1 MYTILKNTHVHV
13 YKIFAQKK
21 FQRKIIHVYVCKK
34 LSSQKKFFLKKKIKF
49 FSEPG
54 SKTWFVQKI
63 QKTSEKK
70 IFSMTSENG

>member
-13 YKIFAQKK
+13 YKISAQKK

-34 LSSQKKFFLKKKIKF
+34 TEFTKKIFFKKKFKF

-63 QKTSEKK
+63 QKTSEKN
-70 IFSMTSENG
+70 FFQ